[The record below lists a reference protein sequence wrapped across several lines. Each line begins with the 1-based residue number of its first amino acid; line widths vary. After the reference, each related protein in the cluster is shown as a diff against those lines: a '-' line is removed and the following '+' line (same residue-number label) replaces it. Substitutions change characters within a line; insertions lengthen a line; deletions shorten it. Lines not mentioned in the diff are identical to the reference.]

1 MRKREK
7 AAVMN
12 GPVLYGYNYMYK
24 GIWIRRH
31 CCFIKTLYH
40 ISLKEMIKC
49 INWSMNFFRIE
60 EWEDRYNR
68 RIALK
73 GNYVES
79 WNIFL
84 YFLSVFGWFT
94 KKKIIRK
101 FQVKKIKK
109 VKIETIEI
117 VELKHLQPEQVA
129 TVWKF

>member
-1 MRKREK
+1 
-7 AAVMN
+7 
-12 GPVLYGYNYMYK
+12 
-24 GIWIRRH
+24 
-31 CCFIKTLYH
+31 
-40 ISLKEMIKC
+40 
-49 INWSMNFFRIE
+49 MNFFRIE

-101 FQVKKIKK
+101 FQVKKIMKA
-109 VKIETIEI
+109 KI
-117 VELKHLQPEQVA
+117 
-129 TVWKF
+129 